1 LVTSLTERLIS
12 RLEPV
17 VERAGFELV
26 DLQFVAGRNAT
37 LRLYIDRVDRQS
49 GVDVDDCAAVSHEV
63 SAALDADDPIPQ
75 AYSLEVSS
83 PGFDRVLR
91 TPAHFAR
98 FVGARVWVELLAA
111 REGRKRYTGELLAVS
126 GDGIELEVDRRQVLI
141 GFAEIGKARLAPQ

>member
-26 DLQFVAGRNAT
+26 DLEFVAGRNAT
-37 LRLYIDRVDRQS
+37 LRLYIDRVDRES

>member
-1 LVTSLTERLIS
+1 MVTSLTERLIS

-26 DLQFVAGRNAT
+26 DLEFVAGRNAT
-37 LRLYIDRVDRQS
+37 LRLYIDRVDRES